1 MWKNSIIVFDT
12 NLLLNLYRYTPE
24 TRDNVLAVM
33 EANAGRIWLPY
44 QVGWEYFNNRMS
56 VIDEVSNGCTQLRN
70 LIADLRNKFKKSLD
84 DNYKRHPYIDRK
96 ILEPLCKDALKP
108 ILEQL
113 DEWKKNDPYYAEDDT
128 ILKRLVSYFS
138 VRIGEDFTED
148 QLNKLYSEGEIR
160 YANQTPPGYMD
171 LKEKK
176 DRGNRHLYG
185 DLIVGMQTIEKA
197 KTDNCDVIFVSD
209 DQKDDWYEKKV
220 HGKSAGP
227 RYELFK
233 EFKIKSGGHRVLI
246 YNQELFLKYAN
257 QYLKADVKD
266 DVIKEVKE
274 VADAE
279 EEKRVAARRRTD
291 DILREYGFIGES
303 YTRALNPFAATA
315 AMNWPKVQANF
326 GIPVSAVSQL
336 QAILEQ
342 QKKMSVWADSLEP
355 YTKAADA
362 IRAQPFMSTSDI
374 IKQIA
379 RQASAWR
386 YANHISRLNIG

>member
-1 MWKNSIIVFDT
+1 
-12 NLLLNLYRYTPE
+12 
-24 TRDNVLAVM
+24 
-33 EANAGRIWLPY
+33 
-44 QVGWEYFNNRMS
+44 
-56 VIDEVSNGCTQLRN
+56 
-70 LIADLRNKFKKSLD
+70 
-84 DNYKRHPYIDRK
+84 
-96 ILEPLCKDALKP
+96 
-108 ILEQL
+108 
-113 DEWKKNDPYYAEDDT
+113 
-128 ILKRLVSYFS
+128 
-138 VRIGEDFTED
+138 
-148 QLNKLYSEGEIR
+148 
-160 YANQTPPGYMD
+160 MD